1 VITAPS
7 QLTALTRTRGP
18 GTSQR
23 LSDLLDHYRSPGHPV
38 FVSASAL
45 RHAGNS
51 DPVLYTAWRDVLPPR
66 QAAGTEW
73 FADLVLYQPGELP
86 GGELHRSTGHW
97 NAPAQLEVFQ
107 TVSGRT
113 LMITARRDSS
123 GAPVL
128 RYQECGP
135 GSLAAVPFG
144 AWHLTLVLDG
154 PAAVFNLYCD
164 LPGAGPAGA
173 PAAAAARQAATSGQA
188 KYRTG
193 PAVEIT
199 ARRAG
204 HGFTLTGSARGLQT
218 WGSGKPIGEPGWL
231 RDTIGDASLS
241 GFFAAAEP
249 GALSALADQARRSL
263 PAASRQEVR

>member
-1 VITAPS
+1 VTTAPPG
-7 QLTALTRTRGP
+7 LAVLPPTHGP
-18 GTSQR
+18 GVSRR
-23 LSDLLDHYRSPGHPV
+23 LSDLLACHRSPGRPV
-38 FVSASAL
+38 FLTGSVL
-45 RHAGNS
+45 LHAGNS

-73 FADLVLYQPGELP
+73 YADLVIYQPGELP

-113 LMITARRDSS
+113 LMLTAWRDSD
-123 GAPVL
+123 GKPVL

-135 GSLAAVPFG
+135 GVLAVVPFG

-164 LPGAGPAGA
+164 LPGAGPADPPGA
-173 PAAAAARQAATSGQA
+173 ATSRQAAASEQE
-188 KYRTG
+188 KYRSR

-204 HGFTLTGSARGLQT
+204 RGFTLTGSEHGLRT
-218 WGSGKPIGEPGWL
+218 WGPGEPAGEPAWL
-231 RDTIGDASLS
+231 RAVIGDGPLPA
-241 GFFAAAEP
+241 FFATAAP
-249 GALSALADQARRSL
+249 DALDTLGGQAHQSL
-263 PAASRQEVR
+263 PAARRREPR